1 MDQLVG
7 LSVSKNNLKAKP
19 LHFADDTNTCTW
31 NKLLAWQKCQC
42 EYTHKSSKFVRL
54 ENIPDG
60 KKLILLCC
68 KYLQT

>member
-31 NKLLAWQKCQC
+31 NKLLA
-42 EYTHKSSKFVRL
+42 
-54 ENIPDG
+54 
-60 KKLILLCC
+60 
-68 KYLQT
+68 